1 MIGDRTES
9 LNQAFADASL
19 SYRIDND
26 VAAKV
31 EISQDANTASVAL
44 VSASGKE
51 LSRQT
56 IELNQE
62 AARSLSA
69 VDFDQARKRL
79 VFLLKDGSE
88 IYCDLSLML
97 SNLQEKLTA
106 GDNITIYKGRISAKN
121 TTYSAGDGLSLSG
134 TKLSVDESVA
144 RAEDLEAAEG
154 RLEQKIG
161 EKAESDSPAFTGS
174 LSMGRVGVAG
184 AGSTA
189 LGENAVASG
198 KASLS
203 VGKDT
208 EATGEGSIALGVGS
222 SSSGEGS
229 FAAGVGATASK
240 EGGTALGKYNVD
252 DGIFTVGNGTEE
264 KRGNALSLKETGDLT
279 VLGDV
284 YSKEGKLASV
294 ASIPTKTGQ
303 LANDSDFI
311 TGSEADEKIAAAA
324 EGHATVEQL
333 NEKQDRLTFNQI
345 VPSGAKQSLLGSIK
359 VGDEYFTVDQEKVN
373 PKPKWGAIVGNL
385 ADQADL
391 TTALNEK
398 APKKDAKLSGSVEVG
413 TEEDTLTSGLAVHGT
428 FENGVNAQATGRGA
442 HAEGIDTV
450 ASGNYSHAEGKGTIA
465 SGEAQHALGRYNV
478 SASTTTVNDE
488 EVDLLEIVGNG
499 SSDESRSNARTLDA
513 FGNESL
519 AGSLSSAGNVIAAGS
534 VFAANAYVAS
544 GEEEE
549 EERRYV
555 SVVKAGDNVSS
566 LTNDANY
573 VTVDSIASAF
583 DHAVEQDQRP
593 TSLSDV
599 AFSGNYDDIAGRP
612 TKLSD
617 LTDDLGDKYVLSS
630 AFNVRVESYLTS
642 NEYLTKTVADDT
654 YLLNTATAIGA
665 ALGKNKGASGWPL
678 KTVAYT
684 GSYSDLAGKPEIPEM
699 PTNVSQLANDAG
711 YLTEADIGD
720 TVDQAI
726 EGKGFVQSSALDGE
740 VDDLGYLKAAGVEG
754 IIGAKGFVTSANLAQ
769 AVADSVSTAVEEA
782 TADFVT
788 SEEAA
793 EQISDALANYY
804 DISAADKK
812 ISSDIETALN
822 GYAKEDYVSTYVGNI
837 LSDSRNEGEN
847 PYTQMTDVL
856 GAISKNVTDKL
867 AAVATSGEYKDLQ
880 NPPDI
885 GAAIAGYV
893 SGMGDEGYVTR
904 KELNGELNEKQNK
917 LDSKNIPQANVTQ
930 ILGFDPNGV
939 LSFYP
944 ANAYEEGAVVSSIGG
959 KSGDVA
965 LDSSLKIEIIKERPT
980 LGLNSSVSLIYE
992 GAVNGIGESSGVDL
1006 SLISGYRL
1014 LVLSGYKFGHAW
1026 PNQTTIL
1033 VDVGSLPTPEA
1044 GISTALENNTLTN
1057 EQLSN
1062 LPVTVYRCAAGAG
1075 SGTSGGAN
1083 AAWAYDLWVW
1093 KTAATGT
1100 ANGIMHWRTSYDY
1113 GGSHDFTVT
1122 KIWGIK

>member
-1 MIGDRTES
+1 MIGNRTES

-79 VFLLKDGSE
+79 AFSFEDGSE

-97 SNLQEKLTA
+97 SNIQEKLTA
-106 GDNITIYKGRISAKN
+106 GDNITIYKGRISAKD

-134 TKLSVDESVA
+134 SRLSVDDSVV
-144 RAEDLEAAEG
+144 RAEDLEAAEE
-154 RLEQKIG
+154 RLEQRLS
-161 EKAESDSPAFTGS
+161 EKAESDSPTFTGS

-189 LGENAVASG
+189 LGENVIASG
-198 KASLS
+198 KTSS
-203 VGKDT
+203 SIGENT
-208 EATGEGSIALGVGS
+208 EATGEGSVALGVGS
-222 SSSGEGS
+222 SSSGNGS
-229 FAAGVGATASK
+229 FAAGVGAIASK
-240 EGGTALGKYNVD
+240 EGGAALGKYNVD
-252 DGIFTVGNGTEE
+252 DGIFTVGNGTED
-264 KRGNALSLKETGDLT
+264 KRGNALSLKETGDLA
-279 VLGDV
+279 VSGDI
-284 YSKEGKLASV
+284 YSKEGKLASI
-294 ASIPTKTGQ
+294 ASIPTKTSQ

-359 VGDEYFTVDQEKVN
+359 VGDEYFTVDQDKVN
-373 PKPKWGAIVGNL
+373 PEPKWGAIVGNL

-391 TTALNEK
+391 AAALGEK
-398 APKKDAKLSGSVEVG
+398 TPKRDAKLSGSVEVG
-413 TEEDTLTSGLAVHGT
+413 TEEDTLTSGLTVHGT
-428 FENGVNAQATGRGA
+428 LENGVNAQATGRGA
-442 HAEGIDTV
+442 HAEGVDTA

-478 SASTTTVNDE
+478 SASTTTVNDQ

-513 FGNESL
+513 SGNESL

-534 VFAANAYVAS
+534 VFATNAYVAS

-549 EERRYV
+549 DRRYV

-573 VTVDSIASAF
+573 VTVDGVASAF
-583 DHAVEQDQRP
+583 DRAVEQDQRP

-599 AFSGNYDDIAGRP
+599 AFSGNYDDVIGRP

-617 LTDDLGDKYVLSS
+617 LTDDLANRYVRSD
-630 AFNVRVESYLTS
+630 AFRGRVESYLTS

-665 ALGKNKGASGWPL
+665 ALGKNKDASGWPL

-684 GSYSDLAGKPEIPEM
+684 GSYSDLTDKPEIPEM

-711 YLTEADIGD
+711 YLTAANIGD

-726 EGKGFVQSSALDGE
+726 EGKGFVKSSALDGE
-740 VDDLGYLKAAGVEG
+740 VGALGYLKEAGVEG
-754 IIGAKGFVTSANLAQ
+754 IIGTKGFVTSANLAQ
-769 AVADSVSTAVEEA
+769 AVADGVSTAVEEA

-788 SEEAA
+788 SEKATQ
-793 EQISDALANYY
+793 QISDALADYY
-804 DISAADKK
+804 DIPAANKK
-812 ISSDIETALN
+812 ISGDIETALK
-822 GYAKEDYVSTYVGNI
+822 GYATEGYVSTYVSGV
-837 LSDSRNEGEN
+837 LSDSQNGEKD
-847 PYTQMTDVL
+847 PYAKMTNVL
-856 GAISKNVTDKL
+856 GAIKSNVTDKL
-867 AAVATSGEYKDLQ
+867 AAVATSGEYADLKHT
-880 NPPDI
+880 PDI
-885 GAAIAGYV
+885 GAEIVKYI
-893 SGMGDEGYVTR
+893 SSTGDEGYVTR
-904 KELNGELNEKQNK
+904 KELNGELKEKQNK
-917 LDSKNIPQANVTQ
+917 LDSRNIPQANVTQ

-965 LDSSLKIEIIKERPT
+965 LDSSLKLETIEGRPT

-992 GAVNGIGESSGVDL
+992 GGVNGIGESSGVDL

-1026 PNQTTIL
+1026 PNQTTVL

-1062 LPVTVYRCAAGAG
+1062 LPVTVYRCVAGAG
-1075 SGTSGGAN
+1075 SGDSSGSN

-1093 KTAATGT
+1093 KTASTGT

>member
-1 MIGDRTES
+1 MIGDRTEN

-79 VFLLKDGSE
+79 VFSFKDGSG
-88 IYCDLSLML
+88 IYCDLFLML

-106 GDNITIYKGRISAKN
+106 GDNITIYKGRISAKD

-134 TKLSVDESVA
+134 ARLSVDESVA
-144 RAEDLEAAEG
+144 RTEDLEAAEG

-161 EKAESDSPAFTGS
+161 EKAESAGPVFTES

-189 LGENAVASG
+189 LGENVIASG

-203 VGKDT
+203 IGNDT

-222 SSSGEGS
+222 SSSGKGS
-229 FAAGVGATASK
+229 FAAGVGAIASK
-240 EGGTALGKYNVD
+240 EGGAALGKYNID
-252 DGIFTVGNGTEE
+252 DGIFTVGNGTKE
-264 KRGNALSLKETGDLT
+264 KRSNALSLKETGDLT
-279 VLGDV
+279 VSGDV

-294 ASIPTKTGQ
+294 ASIPTKTSQ

-333 NEKQDRLTFNQI
+333 NAKQDRLTFNQI

-359 VGDEYFTVDQEKVN
+359 VGDEYFTVDQDKVN
-373 PKPKWGAIVGNL
+373 PDPKWGAIAGNL

-391 TTALNEK
+391 TAALSEK
-398 APKKDAKLSGSVEVG
+398 APRKDAKLSGSVEVG
-413 TEEDTLTSGLAVHGT
+413 TEEDTLTSGLTVHGT
-428 FENGVNAQATGRGA
+428 LENGVNAQATGRGA
-442 HAEGIDTV
+442 HAEGVDTV

-465 SGEAQHALGRYNV
+465 SGEAQHVLGRYNV
-478 SASTTTVNDE
+478 SASTTTVNDQ

-513 FGNESL
+513 SGNESL

-549 EERRYV
+549 DRRYV
-555 SVVKAGDNVSS
+555 SVVKTGDNVSS

-573 VTVDSIASAF
+573 VTVDGVASAF
-583 DHAVEQDQRP
+583 DHVVEQDQRP

-599 AFSGNYDDIAGRP
+599 AFSGNYGDVIGRP

-617 LTDDLGDKYVLSS
+617 LTDDLADRYVRSD
-630 AFNVRVESYLTS
+630 AFRGRVESYLTS

-654 YLLNTATAIGA
+654 YLLNTATTIGA
-665 ALGKNKGASGWPL
+665 ALSKNKDASGWPL

-684 GSYSDLAGKPEIPEM
+684 GSYSDLTDKPEIPEM

-711 YLTEADIGD
+711 YLTSADIGD

-740 VDDLGYLKAAGVEG
+740 VGALGYLKAAGVEG
-754 IIGAKGFVTSANLAQ
+754 IIGSKGFVTSANLAQ
-769 AVADSVSTAVEEA
+769 AVADSVSTAVKEA

-788 SEEAA
+788 SEEAT

-804 DISAADKK
+804 DIPTANEK
-812 ISSDIETALN
+812 ISGDVATALK

-856 GAISKNVTDKL
+856 GAIKKNVTDKL

-880 NPPDI
+880 NLPDI

-904 KELNGELNEKQNK
+904 KELNGELKEKQNK
-917 LDSKNIPQANVTQ
+917 LDSKNIPQGNVTQ

-965 LDSSLKIEIIKERPT
+965 LDSSLKLETNEGRPT

-1026 PNQTTIL
+1026 PNQTTVL

>member
-1 MIGDRTES
+1 MIGDRTEN

-31 EISQDANTASVAL
+31 EISQDANAASVVL

-69 VDFDQARKRL
+69 VYFDQARKRL

-203 VGKDT
+203 IGTDT
-208 EATGEGSIALGVGS
+208 EATGEGSAALGVGS

-229 FAAGVGATASK
+229 FAAGVGAIASE
-240 EGGTALGKYNVD
+240 EGGAALGKYNID

-264 KRGNALSLKETGDLT
+264 KRGNALSLKETGDLA
-279 VLGDV
+279 VSGDV
-284 YSKEGKLASV
+284 YSKEGKLASA
-294 ASIPTKTGQ
+294 ASIPTKTSQ
-303 LANDSDFI
+303 LGNDSDFI
-311 TGSEADEKIAAAA
+311 TGSEADEKITAAA

-333 NEKQDRLTFNQI
+333 NAKQDRLTFNQI

-359 VGDEYFTVDQEKVN
+359 VGDEYFIVDQEKVN
-373 PKPKWGAIVGNL
+373 PKPKWGTIAGNI

-391 TTALNEK
+391 TAALSEK
-398 APKKDAKLSGSVEVG
+398 APKKDAKLSGSIEVG
-413 TEEDTLTSGLAVHGT
+413 TEEDTLTSGLTVHGT
-428 FENGVNAQATGRGA
+428 LENGVNAQATGRGA
-442 HAEGIDTV
+442 HAEGVDTV

-465 SGEAQHALGRYNV
+465 SGEAQHAIGRYNV
-478 SASTTTVNDE
+478 SASTTNVNDQ

-513 FGNESL
+513 SGNESL

-549 EERRYV
+549 ERRYV

-573 VTVDSIASAF
+573 ITVDSVASAF
-583 DHAVEQDQRP
+583 DHAVEQDLRP
-593 TSLSDV
+593 ASLSEV
-599 AFSGNYDDIAGRP
+599 AFSGNYGDVIGRP

-617 LTDDLGDKYVLSS
+617 LTDDLSDKYVLSNTFGS
-630 AFNVRVESYLTS
+630 RVESYLAS

-665 ALGKNKGASGWPL
+665 ALGKNKDASGWPL

-684 GSYSDLAGKPEIPEM
+684 GSYSDLTDKPEIPEM

-720 TVDQAI
+720 PVDQAI

-740 VDDLGYLKAAGVEG
+740 VGALGYLKEAGVEG
-754 IIGAKGFVTSANLAQ
+754 IIGTKGFATSVNLAQ
-769 AVADSVSTAVEEA
+769 AVADKVSMAELEKA
-782 TADFVT
+782 TADFIT
-788 SEEAA
+788 SEKAA
-793 EQISDALANYY
+793 EQISGALTNYY
-804 DISAADKK
+804 NIQTTDEK
-812 ISSDIETALN
+812 ISGDIETALK
-822 GYAKEDYVSTYVGNI
+822 GYAKEDYVNTYVSGV
-837 LSDSRNEGEN
+837 LSDSQNGEKD
-847 PYTQMTDVL
+847 PYMRKTNVL
-856 GAISKNVTDKL
+856 GVISEEL
-867 AAVATSGEYKDLQ
+867 APVAKSGSYADLTET
-880 NPPDI
+880 PDI
-885 GAAIAGYV
+885 GKEIDNYV
-893 SGMGDEGYVTR
+893 SGMSDRGYVN
-904 KELNGELNEKQNK
+904 KLELAEELKTKQNL
-917 LDSKNIPQANVTQ
+917 LDSRNIPQGNVMQ
-930 ILGFDPNGV
+930 ILGFDMNGV
-939 LSFYP
+939 LALYP
-944 ANAYEEGAVVSSIGG
+944 TNTYEEGTVVSTIGG
-959 KSGDVA
+959 AKGNVA
-965 LDSSLKIEIIKERPT
+965 LDSSLKIETVDGQST
-980 LGLNSSVSLIYE
+980 LGLNSSVTLINE
-992 GAVNGIGESSGVDL
+992 GAVNGIGGSSGVDL
-1006 SLISGYRL
+1006 SLISGYKL
-1014 LVLSGYKFGHAW
+1014 LVLTGYKFGHAW
-1026 PNQTTIL
+1026 PNQTTVMI
-1033 VDVGSLPTPEA
+1033 DISSLPTPDS
-1044 GISTALENNTLTN
+1044 GISAALENNTLSD
-1057 EQLSN
+1057 EQMKN
-1062 LPVTVYRCAAGAG
+1062 LPVAVYRCVAGAG
-1075 SGTSGGAN
+1075 SGDSSGSN

-1093 KTAATGT
+1093 KTASTGT